1 MDNNTILAT
10 LKARLFKEHGTNEV
24 KLKKPVRTGTQ
35 DWRAGGGDPT
45 CAKVRAKSETEFE
58 WYLNDWAYGW
68 YGEDAWCNGVEYPGY
83 LTVELKIKILTQAL
97 GVSKK
102 SIEEK
107 REDALP
113 YEDAKR
119 AYELLKEERDTNKWE
134 LARKQELIPEEEE
147 YLENEAM
154 YKLWVMRK
162 SDKAISYKEM
172 YDIVEH
178 LLALIDHAEMS
189 GSYSNWDGHM

>member
-1 MDNNTILAT
+1 MDSNAILAT
-10 LKARLFKEHGTNEV
+10 LKSRLFKEHGTSEV
-24 KLKKPVRTGTQ
+24 KLKKPVVTGTQ

-45 CAKVRAKSETEFE
+45 CVKVRAKSETEFE

-68 YGEDAWCNGVEYPGY
+68 YGEDDYSNGVDGGH
-83 LTVELKIKILTQAL
+83 LTTDLKIKILTQAL
-97 GVSKK
+97 GVSRK
-102 SIEEK
+102 SVEEK

-119 AYELLKEERDTNKWE
+119 AYELLHEEKDTTKWE

-154 YKLWVMRK
+154 YKLWTMRK
-162 SDKAISYKEM
+162 SSKAISYKEM

-178 LLALIDHAEMS
+178 LLALIDHAEIS

>member
-1 MDNNTILAT
+1 MDSNAILAT
-10 LKARLFKEHGTNEV
+10 LKSRLFKEHGTSEV
-24 KLKKPVRTGTQ
+24 KLKKPVVTGTQ

-45 CAKVRAKSETEFE
+45 CVKVRAKSETEFE

-68 YGEDAWCNGVEYPGY
+68 YGENDYSNGVDGGH
-83 LTVELKIKILTQAL
+83 LTTDLKIKILTQAL

-102 SIEEK
+102 SVEEK

-113 YEDAKR
+113 YKDAKR
-119 AYELLKEERDTNKWE
+119 AYELLHEEKDTTKWE

-154 YKLWVMRK
+154 YKLWTMRK
-162 SDKAISYKEM
+162 SSKAISYKEM

-178 LLALIDHAEMS
+178 LLALIDHAEIS

>member
-1 MDNNTILAT
+1 M
-10 LKARLFKEHGTNEV
+10 
-24 KLKKPVRTGTQ
+24 
-35 DWRAGGGDPT
+35 
-45 CAKVRAKSETEFE
+45 
-58 WYLNDWAYGW
+58 
-68 YGEDAWCNGVEYPGY
+68 EYPGY

>member
-1 MDNNTILAT
+1 MNGILAT
-10 LKARLFKEHGTNEV
+10 LKSRLFKEHGTSEV
-24 KLKKPVRTGTQ
+24 KLKKPVVTGTQ

-45 CAKVRAKSETEFE
+45 CDKVRAKSETEFE

-83 LTVELKIKILTQAL
+83 LTVEMKIKILTQAL

-102 SIEEK
+102 SVEEK

-119 AYELLKEERDTNKWE
+119 AYELLHEEKDTTKWE
-134 LARKQELIPEEEE
+134 LARKQGLIPEKREF
-147 YLENEAM
+147 LENEAM
-154 YKLWVMRK
+154 YKLWTMRK
-162 SDKAISYKEM
+162 SSKAISYKEM

-178 LLALIDHAEMS
+178 LLVLIGQAESMARS
-189 GSYSNWDGHM
+189 AGWRE

>member
-1 MDNNTILAT
+1 MDNNAILAT
-10 LKARLFKEHGTNEV
+10 LKSRLFHEHGTSEV
-24 KLKKPVRTGTQ
+24 KLKKPVVTGTQ

-45 CAKVRAKSETEFE
+45 CTKVRAVDEKEFF

-68 YGEDAWCNGVEYPGY
+68 YGEDDYSNGVDGGH
-83 LTVELKIKILTQAL
+83 LTTDLKIKILTQAL
-97 GVSKK
+97 GVSRK
-102 SIEEK
+102 SVEEK

-119 AYELLKEERDTNKWE
+119 AYELLHKERDTTKWE

-147 YLENEAM
+147 YLGNEAM
-154 YKLWVMRK
+154 YKLWTMRK
-162 SDKAISYKEM
+162 STKAISYKEM

-178 LLALIDHAEMS
+178 LLDLIDQAESMARS
-189 GSYSNWDGHM
+189 AGWRE

>member
-1 MDNNTILAT
+1 MNGILAT
-10 LKARLFKEHGTNEV
+10 LKSRLFKEHGTSEV
-24 KLKKPVRTGTQ
+24 KLKKPVVTGTQ

-45 CAKVRAKSETEFE
+45 CVKVRALSETEFE
-58 WYLNDWAYGW
+58 WYLEDWAYGW
-68 YGEDAWCNGVEYPGY
+68 YGEDDYSNGVDGGH
-83 LTVELKIKILTQAL
+83 LTTDLKIKILTQAL

-102 SIEEK
+102 SVEEK

-113 YEDAKR
+113 YKDAKR
-119 AYELLKEERDTNKWE
+119 AYELLHEEKDTTKWE

-154 YKLWVMRK
+154 YKLWTMRK
-162 SDKAISYKEM
+162 SSKAISYKEM

-178 LLALIDHAEMS
+178 LLALIDHAEIS